1 MTATPPQEPDR
12 GPAPPPTPPPQPA
25 TPAYSAGPKTGTN
38 GLAIASLV
46 RGIVGCFTITAIV
59 AIVLGFVARNQIE
72 QSGGT
77 QQGSGMALAGIILG
91 FVWIGISVFWWIA
104 IIAS

>member
-1 MTATPPQEPDR
+1 MTATPPREPDR
-12 GPAPPPTPPPQPA
+12 GPAPPPSPPPQPA
-25 TPAYSAGPKTGTN
+25 TPYSAAPKTGAN

-46 RGIVGCFTITAIV
+46 CGIVGCFTITAIV

-72 QSGGT
+72 KSGGT

-91 FVWIGISVFWWIA
+91 FAWIGLSFIELGLALS
-104 IIAS
+104 